1 MEKEENTT
9 IPAVSEQTVSLPGS
23 SRVLRN
29 GQRRRSF
36 SFYSPNQRYQT
47 NLSFQKRRKRDTVKT
62 NKQERVRQ
70 KTLSDAINELKVL
83 LRPLCQNSKYS
94 VLKTAVSYIIEM
106 RQKVEASTN
115 SLAEQQR
122 VVNKLTQYYNSLDQ
136 LSKKECQCPAQH
148 CEHLQAVRR
157 SVFGQSN
164 LTTAPPNEVNAS
176 STDNSSEVPSL
187 QSGNDGPTEKESS
200 FPRVQLD
207 QRCTIFATV

>member
-1 MEKEENTT
+1 
-9 IPAVSEQTVSLPGS
+9 
-23 SRVLRN
+23 
-29 GQRRRSF
+29 
-36 SFYSPNQRYQT
+36 
-47 NLSFQKRRKRDTVKT
+47 
-62 NKQERVRQ
+62 
-70 KTLSDAINELKVL
+70 
-83 LRPLCQNSKYS
+83 
-94 VLKTAVSYIIEM
+94 M
-106 RQKVEASTN
+106 RQKVEALTN

-148 CEHLQAVRR
+148 CKHLQAVRR

-207 QRCTIFATV
+207 QRYCKTSKILIEKKKRILEEELYIYSHINCTLIYFPFSI